1 MRKLI
6 RKVAILAALG
16 LAAPTWAQT
25 ATGEAKDAQDT
36 ATEKKAETKRAARNK
51 KPGGET
57 AKDQAKDAQDATTAK
72 TAKAKKKGRKAA
84 RKTKKAPREMP
95 RISAPTVATRGR
107 DLDDEAAPPHPD
119 PLPRSA
125 ALRGGEG
132 DPRLAP
138 EHASPPR
145 WRGRSAARSRARES
159 SAGAREIR
167 GSLPST
173 RVLRGGEEI
182 PIRTLPDGDRR
193 PPRQRFPSPPAPAGG
208 EGQGEGGAWAGAQRA
223 PRR

>member
-1 MRKLI
+1 VKPLDPRVFLAARAHRSFVGGGAPPGGTIMRKLI

-84 RKTKKAPREMP
+84 RKTKKPASDTTKKTDASKDATQSGDTGGTTAPK
-95 RISAPTVATRGR
+95 
-107 DLDDEAAPPHPD
+107 
-119 PLPRSA
+119 
-125 ALRGGEG
+125 
-132 DPRLAP
+132 
-138 EHASPPR
+138 
-145 WRGRSAARSRARES
+145 
-159 SAGAREIR
+159 
-167 GSLPST
+167 
-173 RVLRGGEEI
+173 
-182 PIRTLPDGDRR
+182 
-193 PPRQRFPSPPAPAGG
+193 
-208 EGQGEGGAWAGAQRA
+208 
-223 PRR
+223 